1 LGPFLRKILAMLAV
15 KIVLSLFT
23 ATYWFFGEALDIV
36 NDSALGVADGGKGYD
51 GNQAIAGRDVSGDW
65 NAVKSK

>member
-1 LGPFLRKILAMLAV
+1 MLAV

-23 ATYWFFGEALDIV
+23 AAYWLFGEASDIV
-36 NDSALGVADGGKGYD
+36 NDSALGVADGGKGY
-51 GNQAIAGRDVSGDW
+51 GANRAIAGRDVSGDW